1 MEKEVLMADTSV
13 SFKCPNCSAPLA
25 YAPGA
30 DHVTCEYCGTE
41 LSIADLEAFYAAKE
55 ENAAKAEHGRKS
67 GILTVRERNGAKTR
81 RRFSA
86 PLPFFCGA
94 EIVCDENTIATE
106 CCYCGN
112 PTMIAQRY
120 DGALRPDYVIPFQ
133 KTKRMPRKPLKI
145 STRELLLPSNF
156 VSQNRVDAIQGMY
169 VPFWLFDSKVT
180 AVASYK
186 AKNVNTFVVGKNQI
200 TEERVYRCDREGEMK
215 FNRVPMDGSKKMDD
229 TWMESIGPFDYSTM
243 VPFTTAY
250 LAGYLADKYDV
261 PAEEMAP
268 RADELVTNTALAQ
281 MDDTVTGYTS
291 CNREDG
297 FVSKDENTVSYA
309 LAPVWILSTT
319 YNGTPYTFIMNA
331 QSGKFVGSLP
341 VDKNKASMYTAA
353 FVVFVPILYFL
364 IKMMFGSL

>member
-1 MEKEVLMADTSV
+1 MADTSV

-41 LSIADLEAFYAAKE
+41 LSIADLEAFYVAKE
-55 ENAAKAEHGRKS
+55 ENAAKAEEARQKKWDTDGAGKEWS
-67 GILTVRERNGAKTR
+67 EDEAKILRAFTC
-81 RRFSA
+81 SS
-86 PLPFFCGA
+86 CGA

-133 KTKRMPRKPLKI
+133 KTKKDAQEAFKNFYKGK
-145 STRELLLPSNF
+145 LLLPSNF
-156 VSQNRVDAIQGMY
+156 VGQNRVDAIQGMY

-353 FVVFVPILYFL
+353 VFVVFVPILYFL

>member
-1 MEKEVLMADTSV
+1 
-13 SFKCPNCSAPLA
+13 
-25 YAPGA
+25 
-30 DHVTCEYCGTE
+30 
-41 LSIADLEAFYAAKE
+41 
-55 ENAAKAEHGRKS
+55 
-67 GILTVRERNGAKTR
+67 
-81 RRFSA
+81 
-86 PLPFFCGA
+86 
-94 EIVCDENTIATE
+94 
-106 CCYCGN
+106 
-112 PTMIAQRY
+112 
-120 DGALRPDYVIPFQ
+120 
-133 KTKRMPRKPLKI
+133 
-145 STRELLLPSNF
+145 
-156 VSQNRVDAIQGMY
+156 
-169 VPFWLFDSKVT
+169 
-180 AVASYK
+180 
-186 AKNVNTFVVGKNQI
+186 
-200 TEERVYRCDREGEMK
+200 MK

-331 QSGKFVGSLP
+331 PERQVRGKPAG
-341 VDKNKASMYTAA
+341 
-353 FVVFVPILYFL
+353 
-364 IKMMFGSL
+364 G